1 MNDVTIAVVLT
12 KIEHGNN
19 FQLLGAELESHP
31 QMKMGRKIRNHQ
43 QSSRAAEQQQP
54 RTSNPKLMLG

>member
-43 QSSRAAEQQQP
+43 QRSRAAAAAAAEDE
-54 RTSNPKLMLG
+54 